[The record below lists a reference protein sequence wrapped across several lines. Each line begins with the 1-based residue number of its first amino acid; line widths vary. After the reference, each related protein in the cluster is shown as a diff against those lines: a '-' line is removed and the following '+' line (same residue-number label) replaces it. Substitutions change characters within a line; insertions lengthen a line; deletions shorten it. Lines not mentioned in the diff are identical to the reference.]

1 MSLLLLFAPPAT
13 GGDVRDLS
21 VRTPDAWTTNVAVT
35 VRKPDAWAAPE
46 GVYARLNGAWK
57 KVWGSA

>member
-1 MSLLLLFAPPAT
+1 VSLLLLFRPSAT
-13 GGDVRDLS
+13 GEIRDLS
-21 VRTPDAWTTNVAVT
+21 VRTDASWTSSVAVS